1 MFEVH
6 QPFRISPDTHSRPQ
20 TPPRHKPGEDEDTS
34 EEQPPQG
41 QEAHHLPPSAASGNC
56 IDIVA

>member
-20 TPPRHKPGEDEDTS
+20 TPQRRKHEDEEEP
-34 EEQPPQG
+34 EEQRDQA
-41 QEAHHLPPSAASGNC
+41 QEEHHLPPSPASGNC